1 MRLPH
6 AELAEVDPAK
16 VRGYLLS
23 EAHPV
28 GKAKARF
35 FREAGFGESTIE
47 LLIDGLLQIAR
58 MQEVLGAF
66 ETVHGVK
73 YVLDGEL
80 DTSSGRRLRVR
91 TIWIIDRGQERPRL
105 VTAYPA

>member
-23 EAHPV
+23 DAHPV

-73 YVLDGEL
+73 YVPMVSWIPPRADVSGCERSGSLIAGR
-80 DTSSGRRLRVR
+80 SGRGL
-91 TIWIIDRGQERPRL
+91 
-105 VTAYPA
+105 